1 MISTNAY
8 EPKRSTSVW
17 NFKIPST
24 SMTKSANQQIPNM
37 AANLI
42 LRFFSFIM
50 SYCLL
55 RSNNV
60 MCPTPFPDS
69 ALFCKDNY
77 FPKDRPAAKVG

>member
-24 SMTKSANQQIPNM
+24 SMTKSANQQIPNV
-37 AANLI
+37 AAYLI
-42 LRFFSFIM
+42 LRFFSFIV

-55 RSNNV
+55 RLNND

-69 ALFCKDNY
+69 ALICKDNY